1 MDERA
6 TASAPGER
14 PRVYYP
20 FTGAGHAAALAVL
33 ALLALLVLVTLT
45 TPSTAAART
54 PSGARPADGIT
65 GMAATSTQRVV
76 LSQDEGLTLVGRIS
90 ALRGRRAPELDDLS
104 RTAAGKLAPLPAR
117 NVYFRGAA
125 CRWSWRFRSP
135 VLLTFSLPKAVFA
148 RTALP
153 FYRLEDG
160 RWRLQKRRAVVG
172 EVNTTATATIVRPG
186 RYAVCLTRAWRV
198 VDQDGYR
205 LVVYVRSYAR
215 TQMRQPVILA
225 SGTTDDP
232 SVIQA
237 VMDATGQSEESA
249 KGTLVSYDSSRE
261 PVTVLRLTQG
271 AVMIRDWSGASTVG
285 RWFAPSSGG
294 ALPSPEMSRAIYALP
309 EGNLAIDATLHL
321 VRPGTDLVTGVCADM
336 TAQPGYGPWATGGGR
351 QLFGPRVSTYPP
363 PAYDPRR
370 TKILSELR
378 WEESEPEAIDW

>member
-1 MDERA
+1 M
-6 TASAPGER
+6 
-14 PRVYYP
+14 
-20 FTGAGHAAALAVL
+20 L

-45 TPSTAAART
+45 TPSAASARAPSRDRPAERIAVRAAA
-54 PSGARPADGIT
+54 PA
-65 GMAATSTQRVV
+65 QRVV
-76 LSQDEGLTLVGRIS
+76 LSQDEGLTLVGRVS
-90 ALRGRRAPELDDLS
+90 ALRGRPAPELDDLS

-153 FYRLEDG
+153 LYRLEDG
-160 RWRLQKRRAVVG
+160 RWRLQERRAVVG

-205 LVVYVRSYAR
+205 LVVYLRSYAR
-215 TQMRQPVILA
+215 TQVRRPVVLA
-225 SGTTDDP
+225 SGATDDP

-249 KGTLVSYDSSRE
+249 KETLVSYDSSRE
-261 PVTVLRLTQG
+261 PVTVLRLTRG
-271 AVMIRDWSGASTVG
+271 AVMVRDWSGTSTVG

-294 ALPSPEMSRAIYALP
+294 TLPSPETSRAIYALP
-309 EGNLAIDATLHL
+309 AGNLAIDATLHL
-321 VRPGTDLVTGVCADM
+321 VKPGTDLVTGVCADM
-336 TAQPGYGPWATGGGR
+336 TAQPGNGPWATGGGR

-370 TKILSELR
+370 TEILSELR